1 MVGYIYKLA
10 ANFADLGKRKRDSFM
25 FTYALDDQIELRP
38 LALQHARPLFHLTD
52 RSRDRL
58 REWLPW
64 VDAIREVEHTA
75 NFVKNAIKQGAE
87 NGGISAG
94 IWVDDEIA
102 GLISYHQI
110 DWNNRSVS
118 IGYWLGKE
126 FEGKGIMTSACRT
139 FVDYALIDM
148 DLNRVEIRCATGNHR
163 SRAIPE
169 RLGFVL
175 EGIVREAEKLPQGYV
190 NHAVYG
196 MIQSEWKLLR

>member
-1 MVGYIYKLA
+1 
-10 ANFADLGKRKRDSFM
+10 M

-87 NGGISAG
+87 NGGITAG
-94 IWVDDEIA
+94 IWVNDEIA

-126 FEGKGIMTSACRT
+126 FEGNGIMTSACRT
-139 FVDYALIDM
+139 FVDYALMDL
-148 DLNRVEIRCATGNHR
+148 DLNRVEIRCATGNNR

-196 MIQSEWKLLR
+196 MVQSEWKLIR